1 MPKWLDNLLGVK
13 KMQDKRVEQFEMLS
27 GNIATFSTFTG
38 NIYDN
43 SIYRSA
49 VDSIARHIGKL
60 NGTHVVNN
68 DKQNNNFSK
77 LNRILQIRPNP
88 YMSSY
93 DFLYKVASHYYLYNN
108 AFILIE
114 RDDKGDVQALY
125 PLTPSNVEF
134 VVDGANQVYLK
145 FLFNDG
151 EKVIIHHDDVAIL
164 RRFFNSSEL
173 LGDDNNAIMSSL
185 ELAENQNQGMNEA
198 IKNSARI
205 RGLLKYNQVLSPSKL
220 KEAQEEFTKNYL
232 TMANDGGVIPLDSN
246 LDYEPLNV
254 SDIHVDTSQMELVK
268 QKVYEY
274 LGINENII
282 TGNYDE
288 IQWQSFFESIIE
300 PFAIQL
306 SSELTE
312 KIFTEREIA
321 FSNRIVFESS
331 KLQYSSNNSKTNV
344 IKELLPLGVLTPN
357 QALDLLNLPRVEDG
371 DKRIMSLNYI
381 DKDKAASYQLG
392 KEDIEN
398 EGN

>member
-151 EKVIIHHDDVAIL
+151 EKVIIHHDDVAII
-164 RRFFNSSEL
+164 RRFFNSNEL

-381 DKDKAASYQLG
+381 DKDKATSYQLG